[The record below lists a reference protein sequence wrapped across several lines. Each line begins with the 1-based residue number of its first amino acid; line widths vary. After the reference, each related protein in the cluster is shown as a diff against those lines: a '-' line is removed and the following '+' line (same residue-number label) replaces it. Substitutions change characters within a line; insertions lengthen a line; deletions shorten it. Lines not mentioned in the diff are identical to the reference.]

1 MHKSSWLQAGEHPAT
16 LKQQTAS
23 LGKAVFQDRMLA
35 KWSSPGWEPG
45 MLAKEADM
53 CLWILD
59 PRKGEKSETGDRE
72 TPREANVIGLGERWL
87 ESKYKRRKR
96 KA

>member
-45 MLAKEADM
+45 MLAKEAEM
-53 CLWILD
+53 CL
-59 PRKGEKSETGDRE
+59 
-72 TPREANVIGLGERWL
+72 
-87 ESKYKRRKR
+87 
-96 KA
+96 